1 MKLAD
6 VEARFY
12 ELVTA
17 RQSVA
22 ATVAA
27 RGPEE
32 RRSVEEVVAG
42 DARLPAI
49 ARLEI
54 YADMYFVRIH
64 DVLADEYAKTAAVLG
79 AAGFHGMVL
88 DYLDGCRP
96 NHPSMREVGARLPG
110 FLAAHPTAAGRPWLA
125 ELARLE
131 RARLEMVDS
140 ADAELL
146 TLETLR
152 ALPPARFAPLRL
164 RLVPSHALFATR
176 FDVVTLWRAGAPAAA
191 VPESSPAALL
201 VWRRELEV
209 LHRAVGG
216 EEADWLRRLETG
228 DVTFE
233 ELCTGLGRGRTDEA
247 AAARAFELVGAVG
260 ERRPAARRLARL
272 KAPSPRPV
280 TVSSRRG

>member
-17 RQSVA
+17 RASVA

-27 RGPEE
+27 RGPEG
-32 RRSVEEVVAG
+32 RSAVEEMVAG

-64 DVLADEYAKTAAVLG
+64 DVLADEYAKTAAALG
-79 AAGFHGMVL
+79 AVAFHELVL
-88 DYLDGCRP
+88 DYLDACRP
-96 NHPSMREVGARLPG
+96 EHPSMSEVGARLPA
-110 FLAAHPTAAGRPWLA
+110 FLAAHPATAERPWLA

-140 ADAELL
+140 ADAEAL
-146 TLETLR
+146 TLDALR
-152 ALPPARFAPLRL
+152 ALLPEQFAPLRL
-164 RLVPSHALFATR
+164 RLVPSHALFASR
-176 FDVVTLWRAGAPAAA
+176 YDVVSLWRSPDLVA
-191 VPESSPAALL
+191 VPEPSPAALL

-209 LHRAVGG
+209 LHRAVDS
-216 EEADWLRRLETG
+216 EEADWLRRLEAG
-228 DVTFE
+228 DVRFE
-233 ELCTGLGRGRTDEA
+233 ELCDGLGRGRSDEA
-247 AAARAFELVGAVG
+247 AAARAFELVGRWATDG
-260 ERRPAARRLARL
+260 LLRAAN
-272 KAPSPRPV
+272 
-280 TVSSRRG
+280 

>member
-1 MKLAD
+1 VKLAD

-17 RQSVA
+17 RESVA

-27 RGPEE
+27 RGSDL
-32 RRSVEEVVAG
+32 RRAVEEMVAG

-54 YADMYFVRIH
+54 YADMYFVRIR

-79 AAGFHGMVL
+79 AAAFHELVL
-88 DYLDGCRP
+88 DYLDACRP
-96 NHPSMREVGARLPG
+96 DHPSMREVGARLPA
-110 FLAAHPTAAGRPWLA
+110 FLAAHPTIAGQPWVA

-131 RARLEMVDS
+131 RTRLEMVDS
-140 ADAELL
+140 GDAEAL
-146 TLETLR
+146 TLESLR
-152 ALPPARFAPLRL
+152 ALPPEQFAPLRL

-176 FDVVTLWRAGAPAAA
+176 FDVVPLWRSDDPGGAVAEP
-191 VPESSPAALL
+191 SPTALL

-209 LHRAVGG
+209 LHRAVDG
-216 EEADWLRRLETG
+216 EEADWLRRLDAG

-233 ELCTGLGRGRTDEA
+233 ELCAGLGRGRSDVA
-247 AAARAFELVGAVG
+247 AAARAFELVGRWASDG
-260 ERRPAARRLARL
+260 LLRAEPSAEGPELA
-272 KAPSPRPV
+272 PR
-280 TVSSRRG
+280 

>member
-27 RGPEE
+27 RGPSA
-32 RRSVEEVVAG
+32 RIDVEEMVMG
-42 DARLPAI
+42 DPRLPAI

-64 DVLADEYAKTAAVLG
+64 DVLAEEYAKTAALIG
-79 AAGFHGMVL
+79 AAGFHGLVL
-88 DYLDGCRP
+88 DYLDECRP
-96 NHPSMREVGARLPG
+96 DHPSMREVGARLPA
-110 FLAAHPTAAGRPWLA
+110 FLAVHSTTAGRPWLA

-140 ADAELL
+140 ADAETL
-146 TLETLR
+146 TLEALR
-152 ALPPARFAPLRL
+152 ALPPERFPSLRL
-164 RLVPSHALFATR
+164 PLVPSHTLFATR
-176 FDVVTLWRAGAPAAA
+176 FDVVSLWRSDDPAT
-191 VPESSPAALL
+191 VPEPSPTAL
-201 VWRRELEV
+201 VIWRRELEV
-209 LHRAVGG
+209 LHRAVDG
-216 EEADWLRRLETG
+216 EEADWLRRLERS

-233 ELCTGLGRGRTDEA
+233 ELCAGLGRGRTDEA
-247 AAARAFELVGAVG
+247 AAARAFELVGRWANDG
-260 ERRPAARRLARL
+260 LLRTESPA
-272 KAPSPRPV
+272 
-280 TVSSRRG
+280 